1 MRVLVCGDRHWVDR
15 AAIKRELRKFP
26 ANTVIIEGEAKG
38 ADSLAR
44 DVALELGFKV
54 LSFPA
59 DWDKYHRAAGPIRN
73 RQMLTEGK
81 PDLVLAFH
89 QDLTRSKGT
98 KNMVTLAR
106 RALGDDKVLIFE
118 S

>member
-1 MRVLVCGDRHWVDR
+1 MRRSALGRSRSNQTRTAQV
-15 AAIKRELRKFP
+15 P
-26 ANTVIIEGEAKG
+26 SQYIEGEAKG